1 MAKAIQFTEG
11 ERIPN
16 TRLCY
21 MAEADRVDPKRR
33 RAHFKCDCGESITT
47 DLNWVRFLNITSCG
61 CFKSELV
68 TEKNTK
74 HSHAVRNQM
83 SGAYRSWQAL
93 QQRAG
98 TKKNYEH
105 VGVCPQWTGEGGF
118 EQFLKDMGDRPDGHT
133 IERLDNSIGYEP
145 GNCKWATPLEQAQNT
160 SQTTQVTIDGI
171 THSINEWCRIKGIGY
186 HLIKQRRKRG
196 MTVEQSITT
205 PVNPTKQGRKIK

>member
-21 MAEADRVDPKRR
+21 VKEAGRINPKRR
-33 RAHFKCDCGESITT
+33 RAEFKCDCGEYITT

-74 HSHAVRNQM
+74 HSHAVRKQM

-98 TKKNYEH
+98 TQKNYEH
-105 VGVCPQWTGEGGF
+105 VAVCPQWTGEKGF
-118 EQFLKDMGDRPDGHT
+118 EQFLKDMGDRPDGYT
-133 IERLDNSIGYEP
+133 IERKNNSLGYEP
-145 GNCKWATPLEQAQNT
+145 DNCIWATPLEQAQNT
-160 SQTTQVTIDGI
+160 SQTYMVTLDGV

-196 MTVEQSITT
+196 MTVEQAITT
-205 PVNPTKQGRKIK
+205 PINTSKQGRKRT